1 MKKYEKKEIR
11 INLWAIVLFLMVSIM
26 GMIFLTQSRINKSSL
41 NLSPE
46 NQRAMTYEQYKDGD
60 EAVDGTDNVKFNAFF
75 LRDLNGDGK
84 ADSIYGSC
92 KKIGGNDTLYMEIIV
107 QTAGSLKDAK
117 IQIDGKNFYLQT
129 ELPKDQQLKNNYIG
143 DNTKQIEFNNLK
155 PGTQKLL
162 TGIVKSGIYPQNSAL
177 EKNIN
182 NYSRNDNKVILTG
195 TYVPEEG
202 KPIQIRKEIDLTMD
216 WYGTTKASV
225 YTGKSFSDS
234 EQNYEDIQKR
244 VDEENGKVT
253 LDFCINTSEFNEQL
267 YIAKNYV
274 EATIPELNGY
284 APIEVKETTDSC
296 TYTYDSNSRK
306 IIMEKNAT
314 VDETGKIINYLSSRN
329 TYKIQVTYPI
339 EAYQNIGEDSIT
351 IKIPVE
357 TYYEGFNNNNE
368 EFENPHKSNIAK
380 DTIVANYTNPK
391 GTAALFEVTVGKYAY
406 SPNSRYMISKQ
417 KPLKIYN
424 SISSEEKD
432 DKYTVL
438 WSAYTGTDGQT
449 SGMTMKETKD
459 GENQKTDS
467 FIKSNSTEES
477 IDDITIN
484 TGIYFTGAGSMLKE
498 DGWIKVYNEEN
509 GEVIET
515 FTKENWDKYTA
526 ENPYIYE
533 EPVKHIRIETSATNK
548 ESSFNVYNIK
558 ELNDSVITTKYTK
571 EKFDELKYIK
581 SNLAGYLGNS
591 LINTDTHQALY
602 EAPFSMTKI
611 NLSKNIIS
619 TQETCKNLEINIYAT
634 GSIEQNQVG
643 WHNGQF
649 LVKIPNEIL
658 TTEINRVYTNA
669 SGIEITSYE
678 LIENEKG
685 KYIKVNTK
693 NDSPK
698 SFTLVIDVDITPDP
712 RIATMS
718 RSFEL
723 YAYNEE
729 VCDYYNSTE
738 DIYDVNNNSN
748 TKETVNKSSTS
759 ISLES
764 PNSLVTHQTASEFD
778 ENHTVVIA
786 PQIAELKP
794 INENDNLEKSTVKI
808 GVELRNNYA
817 NTISDVV
824 ILGKIPF
831 EGNTYALTGGD
842 LKSKFSTEMK
852 NTGIEIPEELKDK
865 VTVYYSENATPN
877 INLNDTTNGWK
888 TKDNV
893 TDWTKIKTFL
903 IDFGDNKL
911 SKGVGYTFS
920 YTVEIPYGV
929 EYNKVAYSHHGVYFS
944 LDTDNGKYRTQT
956 EPNKIGIRAAEKYQL
971 EVNKYQKDKEKL
983 VPGATYKI
991 SYLDD
996 DEKEQSKTAVTDAQG
1011 KILMANLYVEKEYE
1025 IREIASPASY
1035 ELNNDVIKI
1044 IGHKDE
1050 NGNLSIEKLSGNTKG
1065 DIRVEKEDGKE
1076 YKTITNVEDEV
1087 RASIS
1092 ITKTEQGTNKK
1103 LQNAEFEIKGKEIN
1117 KTLVTDKDGKISLN
1131 GFYLNEE
1138 YTLKEL
1144 KAKGHYLVEPIKF
1157 KIVKNNTQYVINIIE
1172 GSVKNTTLTFND
1184 EIPNFNLEI
1193 ENEKIPTYNL
1203 KVIKEDEDGN
1213 KLSDAK
1219 FMIKGPDE
1227 DFQAARISNQEGEF
1241 NVEGLYQYV
1250 EGKNITGEYTIS
1262 EIKSPKGYVNN
1273 NEEITFVVSKNQSN
1287 ELEVNVENKDNLST
1301 LKDATVEGNTVTLTI
1316 TNKPL
1321 FKLTKID
1328 ADTKEPLRNVKF
1340 VIKQLDEYGK
1350 EIDFAKDVDG
1360 NYVGTKDENNQ
1371 YVVTTNENGIISLPL
1386 SNGNYKAT
1394 EILAPE
1400 GYEEPKSSEYFT
1412 ISGNDEEIKIEEVKD
1427 DEDNTTQTLEIN
1439 YIEDLIDLS
1448 NNIING
1454 NKYEGTKVVL
1464 KKTLDFNEDSSYRDA
1479 TSTTYGDYN
1488 GDETINTIKEEC
1500 TTGKGFRGIGQF
1512 DQNNTDSIFSG
1523 VFDGQENEIRNIYMN
1538 GLQYNESLFGYVNN
1552 AKIKNLG
1559 ITGDITGIRS
1569 TAGFVT
1575 LSENITI
1582 YNCYNRASISG
1593 GFTAGIIAGY
1603 GSSENG
1609 KVTIKKC
1616 YNEGYLKGTSHKG
1629 GIAVDCDIDELII
1642 DSCYNNGKLDKSSYI
1657 GGIYG
1662 GSYKPIKLTIKNSY
1676 NTSNFDG
1683 NYLVGGIIGDA
1694 RSTETEIENCYNLGN
1709 ISGNNGVGGI
1719 IGEGNTRD
1727 TIIKNCYNM
1736 GHITVTGSRG
1746 GGIAGHNVKEC
1757 SNCYNLGNITGNITE
1772 NIYEIGG
1779 IVGAEA
1785 ILISN
1790 CYNIGNIEG
1799 IREVG
1804 GIIGYGGSQ
1813 VEIYNSYNLGNIT
1826 GNSSDI
1832 SGISGRSGKKI
1843 SNCYNIGNITGSN
1856 KVGGIVGESAK
1867 EISNCFNLGNI
1878 TGNYTIG
1885 GILGNSSSGSL
1896 SKVYNKGTIN
1906 GQQNVGGIVGYGEDA
1921 ITNAYNEG
1929 NIVYSGYLAP
1939 ERYIGGIV
1947 GYGYNSNISNAYVSV
1962 ENQQLNGTI
1971 NGNTGYNDKI
1981 TNSYYLNG
1989 ITATNYQGTSV
2000 TKEELASNDF
2010 FEQLNVNDVW
2020 EKQENDAPTIKGLN
2034 VKFKSASELTVKNIK
2049 KKFNIT
2055 TDVIELYGV
2064 KGGTITGEDEAP
2076 YETVEY
2082 GKNSTQEIKI
2092 VPESGYIITK
2102 ITINGEDYAF
2112 TPNNDGTFT
2121 MPLFENMTENK
2132 HIVVTFSAIK
2142 NEVKINKID
2151 SVTKEKIGKAKF
2163 RIEQQQGDTNVDKV
2177 IGSLKDNNTKY
2188 TIIEPTENE
2197 VTSEVL
2203 GSLTQ
2208 NNTYYYFIEQEGKY
2222 IPNNAP
2228 KTVTTTANSYV
2239 EIDLTNKEGSYVA
2252 VVNAEMNNT
2261 KTNSKGYAKITEN
2274 TTTLSQY
2281 DSDLM
2286 FKLSGTTENQD
2297 YTSIALEGGKKYYL
2311 HLGYYSYYSSS
2322 SQSTGYMT
2330 INSIKVYGAKTTE
2343 KKFNFANN
2351 EGKFVSTNQTQANT
2365 TCNSYIPIDLTN
2377 NTGKYKLNLNAT
2389 LSGFGKAYATITEST
2404 DRVDSN
2410 YSIRRIINESSSVEN
2425 RNYSIDLQGGKMYY
2439 LHLGYEKE
2447 ENTVTGT
2454 DTFTINSISVSNISS
2469 DTYSTEFTTNEQGQA
2484 KLQLPYGNY
2493 TITELEAP
2501 EGYEKLSQPVEIEFK
2516 QDGTNEFNIENT
2528 KLGKVIVHHY
2538 LKDKNGT
2545 YTSTKLAEDEMMQD
2559 KVGEDYTTKPNLN
2572 ISGYTLEKDNDNNYV
2587 VPSNSYGK
2595 YTDKDI
2601 EVKYYYEEAK
2611 IPLIVHHYIEGTTTP
2626 VPLANGENAQDENLS
2641 GYKGENYTTSQIE
2654 NSKLSAEY
2662 ELVEKPSNAEGT
2674 YDGEGIEVT
2683 YFYKKIQ
2690 RKLNL
2695 IKYAEDGTTPLPG
2708 AKFSIKNNKDDSVL
2722 GEYTTNNNGKI
2733 NVDLEVGTYTLKEI
2747 HAPDTYKL
2755 NETEKTIVVNRDTT
2769 TVDVGFVNEKI
2780 KGTVTVHHYIQGTT
2794 TPIKLKDGENA
2805 KDVINTGVVGETY
2818 STKPEENAAE
2828 YYEVVDENPEKA
2840 SGEYIEGN
2848 IDVIYY
2854 YKLKDYGYRVEYYYD
2869 ETIDDTKTE
2878 QKTAQYGEKI
2888 DNYKDKVIDGYVFEK
2903 TEGKPLTI
2911 STDTSKNVIKVYY
2924 VRRADLSY
2932 TVNYLEKGTNKVLK
2946 TAKVVNNKAF
2956 NDVIKAENEVEPISK
2971 YNYDSSDK
2979 ETLTIGTD
2987 NSKNVINL
2995 YYTKKDARL
3004 VIKYV
3009 DELTNKEISTRDTK
3023 TGKVDDEYTTNAK
3036 EIQDYVLTRDSGNTK
3051 GNLAEEEIIVI
3062 YYYKHK
3068 SAGVVVN
3075 HLDVNTNKSIA
3086 DQETKSGKEGDSY
3099 TTHEKEIE
3107 GYDLV
3112 TNKYPENA
3120 TGTMKKELTIVNY
3133 YYVKKTKVTAKY
3145 IDKNSN
3151 KEIADPEEING
3162 HEKDPYTTE
3171 TKDIENY
3178 VLVEEPENKSGT
3190 MKAEPIEVIYYY
3202 VQISAGV
3209 IEKHIDEFTNEVL
3222 DSKTYQG
3229 NEGDTYTTSSK
3240 TFEGYEL
3247 DSTKLPT
3254 NATGTMTKDPIEVKY
3269 YYKYKTSVNTKYVD
3283 KITGEEIVPSVTTN
3297 GYVGDEYK
3305 TEKKEYDE
3313 EKEETKPFKD
3323 YELIEEPENKE
3334 GTMTKAPITVIYY
3347 YVHNSAGVT
3356 VKHIDVKTNK
3366 EIAKQEKI
3374 TGHDGDSYE
3383 TKEKD
3388 IEGYDLVTEKYPE
3401 NAKGKMKKEETEVKY
3416 YYIKKSKVTVKY
3428 IDKITGRELTDNV
3441 VIEGHEGDN
3450 YETEE
3455 KKFDGYA
3462 LEKIPEDAKG
3472 KIESEPKTI
3481 IYYYVHNSAGVRVN
3495 YYDIETREKI
3505 AEEEIIEGHEGD
3517 NYETKEKEIKGYEIV
3532 KERYPE
3538 NAKGKMTIEETK
3550 VDYYY
3555 IQKAKV
3561 IVKYK
3566 DKNTGDEIAKE
3577 EKIEG
3582 NIGDNYET
3590 EEKKIENYEIEK
3602 EMYPQNTKGTMTKED
3617 IEVIYYYKRK
3627 TEVISKYIDKE
3638 TGKEI
3643 EEKET
3648 IKGYE
3653 GEEYKTN
3660 KKDIKNYVLIEEPKN
3675 KQGKMTKDP
3684 IEVIYYYRKA
3694 IFNLLIEKQVKEVQV
3709 NGETKKI
3716 NKDIAKV
3723 EVKRKKIKDTEV
3735 KVVYTIK
3742 VTNDGELEGNAII
3755 EENIP
3760 EGMIMLEEDN
3770 KEWNIKEDKATITT
3784 NGIKP
3789 GESVEYTVVLTWDN
3803 SNENFGNKKN
3813 VVKIADTK
3821 NVAGFEEKDTDD
3833 NIDDAQF
3840 IITVSTGAK
3849 TAVKA
3854 AGITTIVLTAIG
3866 VCIVVIKRKTKE

>member
-1 MKKYEKKEIR
+1 
-11 INLWAIVLFLMVSIM
+11 
-26 GMIFLTQSRINKSSL
+26 
-41 NLSPE
+41 
-46 NQRAMTYEQYKDGD
+46 
-60 EAVDGTDNVKFNAFF
+60 
-75 LRDLNGDGK
+75 
-84 ADSIYGSC
+84 
-92 KKIGGNDTLYMEIIV
+92 
-107 QTAGSLKDAK
+107 
-117 IQIDGKNFYLQT
+117 
-129 ELPKDQQLKNNYIG
+129 
-143 DNTKQIEFNNLK
+143 
-155 PGTQKLL
+155 
-162 TGIVKSGIYPQNSAL
+162 
-177 EKNIN
+177 
-182 NYSRNDNKVILTG
+182 
-195 TYVPEEG
+195 
-202 KPIQIRKEIDLTMD
+202 
-216 WYGTTKASV
+216 
-225 YTGKSFSDS
+225 
-234 EQNYEDIQKR
+234 
-244 VDEENGKVT
+244 
-253 LDFCINTSEFNEQL
+253 
-267 YIAKNYV
+267 
-274 EATIPELNGY
+274 
-284 APIEVKETTDSC
+284 
-296 TYTYDSNSRK
+296 
-306 IIMEKNAT
+306 
-314 VDETGKIINYLSSRN
+314 
-329 TYKIQVTYPI
+329 
-339 EAYQNIGEDSIT
+339 
-351 IKIPVE
+351 
-357 TYYEGFNNNNE
+357 
-368 EFENPHKSNIAK
+368 
-380 DTIVANYTNPK
+380 
-391 GTAALFEVTVGKYAY
+391 
-406 SPNSRYMISKQ
+406 
-417 KPLKIYN
+417 
-424 SISSEEKD
+424 
-432 DKYTVL
+432 
-438 WSAYTGTDGQT
+438 
-449 SGMTMKETKD
+449 
-459 GENQKTDS
+459 
-467 FIKSNSTEES
+467 
-477 IDDITIN
+477 
-484 TGIYFTGAGSMLKE
+484 
-498 DGWIKVYNEEN
+498 
-509 GEVIET
+509 
-515 FTKENWDKYTA
+515 
-526 ENPYIYE
+526 
-533 EPVKHIRIETSATNK
+533 
-548 ESSFNVYNIK
+548 
-558 ELNDSVITTKYTK
+558 
-571 EKFDELKYIK
+571 
-581 SNLAGYLGNS
+581 
-591 LINTDTHQALY
+591 
-602 EAPFSMTKI
+602 
-611 NLSKNIIS
+611 
-619 TQETCKNLEINIYAT
+619 
-634 GSIEQNQVG
+634 
-643 WHNGQF
+643 
-649 LVKIPNEIL
+649 
-658 TTEINRVYTNA
+658 
-669 SGIEITSYE
+669 
-678 LIENEKG
+678 
-685 KYIKVNTK
+685 
-693 NDSPK
+693 
-698 SFTLVIDVDITPDP
+698 
-712 RIATMS
+712 
-718 RSFEL
+718 
-723 YAYNEE
+723 
-729 VCDYYNSTE
+729 
-738 DIYDVNNNSN
+738 
-748 TKETVNKSSTS
+748 
-759 ISLES
+759 
-764 PNSLVTHQTASEFD
+764 
-778 ENHTVVIA
+778 
-786 PQIAELKP
+786 
-794 INENDNLEKSTVKI
+794 
-808 GVELRNNYA
+808 
-817 NTISDVV
+817 
-824 ILGKIPF
+824 
-831 EGNTYALTGGD
+831 
-842 LKSKFSTEMK
+842 
-852 NTGIEIPEELKDK
+852 
-865 VTVYYSENATPN
+865 
-877 INLNDTTNGWK
+877 
-888 TKDNV
+888 
-893 TDWTKIKTFL
+893 
-903 IDFGDNKL
+903 
-911 SKGVGYTFS
+911 
-920 YTVEIPYGV
+920 
-929 EYNKVAYSHHGVYFS
+929 
-944 LDTDNGKYRTQT
+944 
-956 EPNKIGIRAAEKYQL
+956 
-971 EVNKYQKDKEKL
+971 
-983 VPGATYKI
+983 
-991 SYLDD
+991 
-996 DEKEQSKTAVTDAQG
+996 
-1011 KILMANLYVEKEYE
+1011 MA
-1025 IREIASPASY
+1025 
-1035 ELNNDVIKI
+1035 
-1044 IGHKDE
+1044 
-1050 NGNLSIEKLSGNTKG
+1050 
-1065 DIRVEKEDGKE
+1065 
-1076 YKTITNVEDEV
+1076 
-1087 RASIS
+1087 
-1092 ITKTEQGTNKK
+1092 
-1103 LQNAEFEIKGKEIN
+1103 
-1117 KTLVTDKDGKISLN
+1117 
-1131 GFYLNEE
+1131 
-1138 YTLKEL
+1138 
-1144 KAKGHYLVEPIKF
+1144 
-1157 KIVKNNTQYVINIIE
+1157 
-1172 GSVKNTTLTFND
+1172 
-1184 EIPNFNLEI
+1184 
-1193 ENEKIPTYNL
+1193 
-1203 KVIKEDEDGN
+1203 
-1213 KLSDAK
+1213 
-1219 FMIKGPDE
+1219 
-1227 DFQAARISNQEGEF
+1227 
-1241 NVEGLYQYV
+1241 
-1250 EGKNITGEYTIS
+1250 
-1262 EIKSPKGYVNN
+1262 
-1273 NEEITFVVSKNQSN
+1273 
-1287 ELEVNVENKDNLST
+1287 
-1301 LKDATVEGNTVTLTI
+1301 
-1316 TNKPL
+1316 
-1321 FKLTKID
+1321 
-1328 ADTKEPLRNVKF
+1328 NVKF
-1340 VIKQLDEYGK
+1340 VIKQVNKYGK
-1350 EIDFAKDVDG
+1350 EVDFAKDVDG
-1360 NYVGTKDENNQ
+1360 NYVGTKDENDQ

-1386 SNGNYKAT
+1386 PNGNYKAI
-1394 EILAPE
+1394 EILAPV
-1400 GYEEPKSSEYFT
+1400 GYEQDRITKDFT
-1412 ISGNDEEIKIEEVKD
+1412 ISSNQEVVVVED

-1488 GDETINTIKEEC
+1488 EDETINTIKEEC

-1512 DQNNTDSIFSG
+1512 DQSNTDLVFSG
-1523 VFDGQENEIRNIYMN
+1523 VFDGNGNEIRNIYMN
-1538 GLQYNESLFGYVNN
+1538 DNTNNSIKSLFGYIKN

-1559 ITGDITGIRS
+1559 ITGEIRGKMS

-1582 YNCYNRASISG
+1582 YNCYNKATIYG
-1593 GFTAGIIAGY
+1593 GYTAGILGGY
-1603 GSSENG
+1603 CSSKNG
-1609 KVTIKKC
+1609 TITIKKC
-1616 YNEGYLKGTSHKG
+1616 YNEGYIQGGSEKG
-1629 GIAVDCDIDELII
+1629 GIAVDCNNEELII
-1642 DSCYNNGKLDKSSYI
+1642 DSCYNNGRLDNFGYT

-1662 GSYKPIKLTIKNSY
+1662 GYYNPKKLSIKNSY
-1676 NTSNFDG
+1676 NTSDIGG
-1683 NYLVGGIIGDA
+1683 NNYVGGIIGDA
-1694 RSTETEIENCYNLGN
+1694 RSGEIEIENCYNLGD
-1709 ISGNNGVGGI
+1709 ISGTNEIGGIVGVGSQA
-1719 IGEGNTRD
+1719 NTYNNNKLVV
-1727 TIIKNCYNM
+1727 KNCYN
-1736 GHITVTGSRG
+1736 TGNIGTGNRV
-1746 GGIAGHNVKEC
+1746 GGIVGEYAEEI
-1757 SNCYNLGNITGNITE
+1757 SNCYNLGNIEGSSI
-1772 NIYEIGG
+1772 IGG
-1779 IVGAEA
+1779 IAGNYVTKIEKCYNLENVTGISSVGGINGDHVNE
-1785 ILISN
+1785 ISN
-1790 CYNIGNIEG
+1790 CYNIGNISSTNGSVGG
-1799 IREVG
+1799 ISGACNNITTISKCYNSGTITGNNINIG
-1804 GIIGYGGSQ
+1804 GIIGFGG
-1813 VEIYNSYNLGNIT
+1813 
-1826 GNSSDI
+1826 D
-1832 SGISGRSGKKI
+1832 
-1843 SNCYNIGNITGSN
+1843 
-1856 KVGGIVGESAK
+1856 
-1867 EISNCFNLGNI
+1867 
-1878 TGNYTIG
+1878 TI
-1885 GILGNSSSGSL
+1885 ID
-1896 SKVYNKGTIN
+1896 VYNKGK
-1906 GQQNVGGIVGYGEDA
+1906 
-1921 ITNAYNEG
+1921 
-1929 NIVYSGYLAP
+1929 IVYNGNLSSN
-1939 ERYIGGIV
+1939 RYIGGIV
-1947 GYGYNSNISNAYVSV
+1947 GYSAGNCNISNVYVNI
-1962 ENQQLNGTI
+1962 ENQQQLNGTI
-1971 NGNTGYNDKI
+1971 NGRENSYGQI
-1981 TNSYYLNG
+1981 TNAYYLNG
-1989 ITATNYQGTSV
+1989 ITATNYQGATV
-2000 TKEELASNDF
+2000 TKEELASNEF
-2010 FEQLNVNDVW
+2010 FEQLNVNGAW
-2020 EKQENDAPTIKGLN
+2020 EKQENDAPTIKGLYMITN
-2034 VKFKSASELTVKNIK
+2034 SVSELIVENNKL
-2049 KKFNIT
+2049 KFNIT
-2055 TDVIELYGV
+2055 TDVEQFDGI
-2064 KGGTITGEDEAP
+2064 KGGTISGEDATP
-2076 YETVEY
+2076 YETVTYE
-2082 GKNSTQEIKI
+2082 KNSTQEIKM
-2092 VPESGYIITK
+2092 VPENGYKITK
-2102 ITINGEDYAF
+2102 ITVNGEDYAF
-2112 TPNNDGTFT
+2112 TPNEDGTFT

-2132 HIVVTFSAIK
+2132 HIVVSFSAIK
-2142 NEVKINKID
+2142 NEVTINKID
-2151 SVTKEKIGKAKF
+2151 GETKEKIGKAKF
-2163 RIEQQQGDTNVDKV
+2163 KIEQQQGNTSINNVV
-2177 IGSLKDNNTKY
+2177 GNLNGNSEKY

-2208 NNTYYYFIEQEGKY
+2208 NGTYYFIEQDGKY
-2222 IPNNAP
+2222 IPNNASR
-2228 KTVTTTANSYV
+2228 TSTTTANSYL
-2239 EIDLTNKEGSYVA
+2239 EIDLKNKEGNYVV
-2252 VVNAEMNNT
+2252 VVNADMNNT
-2261 KTNSKGYAKITEN
+2261 KTYSKGYAKITEN
-2274 TTTLSQY
+2274 ITAPNSSS
-2281 DSDLM
+2281 SDLM
-2286 FKLSGTTENQD
+2286 FKLEGTT
-2297 YTSIALEGGKKYYL
+2297 TSRNYNSILLEGGNKYYL
-2311 HLGYYSYYSSS
+2311 HLGYYSYYSSYNS
-2322 SQSTGYMT
+2322 STGYMT
-2330 INSIKVYGAKTTE
+2330 INSIKVYEAKTTE
-2343 KKFNFANN
+2343 KEFNFIEDN
-2351 EGKFVSTNQTQANT
+2351 GKYVSTNQAKANT

-2377 NTGKYKLNLNAT
+2377 NTGKYRLNLNVT
-2389 LSGFGKAYATITEST
+2389 LSGKGMAYAAITEST

-2410 YSIRRIINESSSVEN
+2410 YSIRRIIKTSSSVEN
-2425 RNYSIDLQGGKMYY
+2425 KDYSIDLQGGKMYY
-2439 LHLGYEKE
+2439 LHLGYEK
-2447 ENTVTGT
+2447 NKNNNIVGT
-2454 DTFTINSISVSNISS
+2454 DTFTINSISISNINSS
-2469 DTYSTEFTTNEQGQA
+2469 TYSTEFTTNEQGQA

-2501 EGYEKLSQPVEIEFK
+2501 EGYEKLSQPVSIEFK
-2516 QDGTNEFNIENT
+2516 SDGTNEFNIENT

-2545 YTSTKLAEDEMMQD
+2545 YTTTKLAEDEMMQD

-2572 ISGYTLEKDNDNNYV
+2572 ISGYTLEKDNENNYV

-2601 EVKYYYEEAK
+2601 EVKYYYEEAR

-2641 GYKGENYTTSQIE
+2641 GYKGESYTTSQIE

-2695 IKYAEDGTTPLPG
+2695 IKYAEDGTTPLGG
-2708 AKFSIKNNKDDSVL
+2708 ATFSIKNNKDNSVV
-2722 GEYTTNNNGKI
+2722 GEFTTNNNGKI
-2733 NVDLEVGTYTLKEI
+2733 TVDLEAGTYTLKEI

-2780 KGTVTVHHYIQGTT
+2780 KGTVIVHHYIQGTT

-2805 KDVINTGVVGETY
+2805 KDVIKTGVVGETY

-2828 YYEVVDENPEKA
+2828 YYELVDENPEKA

-2888 DNYKDKVIDGYVFEK
+2888 DNYKDKVIDGYVFDK

-2911 STDTSKNVIKVYY
+2911 STDTSKNLIKVYY

-2995 YYTKKDARL
+2995 YYTKKDASL
-3004 VIKYV
+3004 VVKYV

-3051 GNLAEEEIIVI
+3051 GNLAEEETIVI

-3151 KEIADPEEING
+3151 KEIADREEING

-3178 VLVEEPENKSGT
+3178 VLVEEPANKSGT
-3190 MKAEPIEVIYYY
+3190 MAKEPIEVIYYY

-3428 IDKITGRELTDNV
+3428 IDKITGKELIGEI
-3441 VIEGHEGDN
+3441 VIEGHEGDD

-3472 KIESEPKTI
+3472 KIEAEPKTI
-3481 IYYYVHNSAGVRVN
+3481 IYYYVHNSAGVKVN
-3495 YYDIETREKI
+3495 HYDIVTGEKL
-3505 AEEEIIEGHEGD
+3505 AEEGIIEGHEGD
-3517 NYETKEKEIKGYEIV
+3517 NYVTKEKEIEGYDLV
-3532 KERYPE
+3532 KDSYPE

-3550 VDYYY
+3550 VNYYY
-3555 IQKAKV
+3555 IHKAKV

-3566 DKNTGDEIAKE
+3566 DKNTGEEIIKE
-3577 EKIEG
+3577 EIIEG
-3582 NIGDNYET
+3582 HEGENYET

-3675 KQGKMTKDP
+3675 KEGKMTKEP

-3694 IFNLLIEKQVKEVQV
+3694 IFNLSIDKKVKEIQV

-3742 VTNDGELEGNAII
+3742 VTNDGEIEGNAVI

-3770 KEWNIKEDKATITT
+3770 KGWNIKEDKATITT

-3854 AGITTIVLTAIG
+3854 AGMTTIALSAIG